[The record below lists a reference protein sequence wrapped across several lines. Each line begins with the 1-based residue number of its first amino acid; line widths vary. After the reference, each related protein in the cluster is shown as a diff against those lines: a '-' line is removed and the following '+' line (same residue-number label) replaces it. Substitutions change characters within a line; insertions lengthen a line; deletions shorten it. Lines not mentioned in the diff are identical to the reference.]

1 VVLLNT
7 GREMRRHVLV
17 LLAALACYAP
27 LASLA
32 QQADKLID
40 QALVGAHRSDASKAR
55 DKYRHPKETLLFFGL
70 KPDMTVVEI
79 APGRGWYTEI
89 LGPVLKAHGQYYAV
103 VSAVTEKTPDALKQN
118 DADYRGMLS
127 AAPALY
133 GNVKLSVISPGSLSI
148 APPGSADLVLTFR
161 NVHNWAKAGT
171 AEAMFRAFYEALK
184 PDGTLG
190 VVEHR
195 ANPDTPF
202 QQQVDTGYMAEAYVI
217 ETAAKAGFKLVN
229 KSEINANP
237 KDTKDHAAGVWTLP
251 PTLRLGNQD
260 RDKYLAIGESD
271 RMTLKF
277 VKDRP

>member
-1 VVLLNT
+1 
-7 GREMRRHVLV
+7 
-17 LLAALACYAP
+17 
-27 LASLA
+27 
-32 QQADKLID
+32 
-40 QALVGAHRSDASKAR
+40 
-55 DKYRHPKETLLFFGL
+55 
-70 KPDMTVVEI
+70 MTVVEI

-89 LGPVLKAHGQYYAV
+89 LAPVLKARGQYYAV
-103 VSAVTEKTPDALKQN
+103 VSAVTEKTSDALKQN
-118 DADYRGMLS
+118 DADYRGMLA

-133 GNVKLSVISPGSLSI
+133 GNVKLSVISPGSLKI

-161 NVHNWAKAGT
+161 NVHNWANAGT

-195 ANPDTPF
+195 AKPDTPF

-217 ETAAKAGFKLVN
+217 ETAEKAGFKLVN

-237 KDTKDHAAGVWTLP
+237 KDTRDHAAGVWTLP

-260 RDKYLAIGESD
+260 RAKYLAIGESD

-277 VKDRP
+277 VKHRHE

>member
-1 VVLLNT
+1 MRVQNT
-7 GREMRRHVLV
+7 WAKLIWR
-17 LLAALACYAP
+17 AAAWGAMFMCYAP

-32 QQADKLID
+32 QKADRLID
-40 QALVGAHRSDASKAR
+40 EALVGAHRSDANKAR

-89 LGPVLKAHGQYYAV
+89 LGPVLEARGQYYAA
-103 VSAVTEKTPDALKQN
+103 VSAVTENTPDALKQN
-118 DADYRGMLS
+118 DADYRGMLA

-133 GNVKLSVISPGSLSI
+133 GNVKLSVISPGLLKI
-148 APPGSADLVLTFR
+148 APSGSADLVLTFR

-171 AEAMFRAFYEALK
+171 AEAMFRAFFEALK
-184 PDGTLG
+184 SQGTLG

-202 QQQVDTGYMAEAYVI
+202 EQQIKTGYMTEAYVI
-217 ETAAKAGFKLVN
+217 ETAVKAGFRLVTR
-229 KSEINANP
+229 SDINANP
-237 KDTKDHAAGVWTLP
+237 KDTKNHAAGVWTLP

-271 RMTLKF
+271 RKTLKF
-277 VKDRP
+277 IKP